1 MTLLTTDKMHA
12 GRQPQNLIIR
22 EEKQMKLDELPLYDF
37 EKLEIAT
44 NYFHFGNMLGNII
57 LPQTIFYNLT

>member
-57 LPQTIFYNLT
+57 LP